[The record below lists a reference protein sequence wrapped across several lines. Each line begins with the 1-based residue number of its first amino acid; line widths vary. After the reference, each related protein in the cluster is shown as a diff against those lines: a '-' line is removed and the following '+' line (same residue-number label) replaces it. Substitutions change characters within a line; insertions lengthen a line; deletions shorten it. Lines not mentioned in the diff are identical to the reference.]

1 MPNYRQE
8 GKKSMVSFGVG
19 HRPALDSRIA
29 EMINEGSAKETKKMI
44 LILVFSL
51 WFLIAM
57 ENLGMKLA
65 SLLPNVLCSTSLCV
79 GHTGGPREKKWVL
92 LRAQAGA
99 L

>member
-44 LILVFSL
+44 LICGILSVVSNSHGKFRHEIS
-51 WFLIAM
+51 
-57 ENLGMKLA
+57 
-65 SLLPNVLCSTSLCV
+65 
-79 GHTGGPREKKWVL
+79 
-92 LRAQAGA
+92 
-99 L
+99 